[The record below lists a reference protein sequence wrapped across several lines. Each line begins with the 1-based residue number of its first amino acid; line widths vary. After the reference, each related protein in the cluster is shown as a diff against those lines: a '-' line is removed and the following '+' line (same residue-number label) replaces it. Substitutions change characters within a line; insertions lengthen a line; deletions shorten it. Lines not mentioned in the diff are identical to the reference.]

1 MLRVNIWVLVNT
13 KGVEKMNLLKNINLY
28 NLIRLIIILLMVGL
42 APIVTLA
49 NYTKKYVKCPLSK
62 LIKTFNI

>member
-1 MLRVNIWVLVNT
+1 
-13 KGVEKMNLLKNINLY
+13 MNLLKNINLY